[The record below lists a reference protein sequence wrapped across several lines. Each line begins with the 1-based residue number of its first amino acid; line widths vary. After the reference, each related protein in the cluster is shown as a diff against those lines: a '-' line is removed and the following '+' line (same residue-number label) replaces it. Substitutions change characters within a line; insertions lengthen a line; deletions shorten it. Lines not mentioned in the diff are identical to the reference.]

1 VSKLSLDKAVPDIEL
16 GLAASLEADVTA
28 TDPIIEDQTYTSRRF
43 GRAEVN
49 LQASWETIAGSGIE
63 NKGGCIDS
71 VSVAEQ
77 AQGIATSITDE
88 ETRSDVQA
96 IV

>member
-1 VSKLSLDKAVPDIEL
+1 M
-16 GLAASLEADVTA
+16 
-28 TDPIIEDQTYTSRRF
+28 
-43 GRAEVN
+43 
-49 LQASWETIAGSGIE
+49 QASGETIAGSGIE

-88 ETRSDVQA
+88 ETQSDVQA
-96 IV
+96 II

>member
-1 VSKLSLDKAVPDIEL
+1 M
-16 GLAASLEADVTA
+16 
-28 TDPIIEDQTYTSRRF
+28 
-43 GRAEVN
+43 
-49 LQASWETIAGSGIE
+49 QASGETIAGSSIE

-88 ETRSDVQA
+88 ETHSDVQA